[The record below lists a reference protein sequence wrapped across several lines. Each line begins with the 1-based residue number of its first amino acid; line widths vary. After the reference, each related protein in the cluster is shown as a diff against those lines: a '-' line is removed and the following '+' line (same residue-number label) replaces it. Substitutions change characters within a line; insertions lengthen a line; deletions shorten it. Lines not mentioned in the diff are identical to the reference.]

1 MVRHGIVVLGWIL
14 GGSLGELWRTESPA
28 IAQIVPDSRSPEPS
42 QVSPNPGNPL
52 EVQINGGAVRGLNLF
67 HSFERFSVPTG
78 GTAFFNNGASI
89 QNIIGRVT
97 GSSSSSID
105 GLLRANG
112 VTNLFL
118 INPAGIVFGP
128 NASLNIGGSFVATTA
143 NTVQFGTLGN
153 LAATDPNI
161 PLLTVNPSALLFNTS
176 TTPAAVTLNRT
187 TLQVATGQSLILA
200 GGPVN
205 LTGASL
211 FARGGQVNLAGVE
224 NAGRLEFTDTAV
236 PQLQASL
243 NQPLT
248 DVTLAQGSIVNV
260 RAGNG
265 GAITLYG
272 NTINLTE
279 NSILRAGIETGQ
291 GAVGNRAGDITIYAR
306 SAVNLLQGSFIANST
321 VGTGNSGNV
330 TIATQSMT
338 LRDGAQVNASTFGV
352 GNGGKVTIRA
362 QGPVLLDGQDSDLNA
377 SGFFSRV
384 NSAAVGNSGGIDLQ
398 AASLQV
404 TNGALL
410 TTSTLGRGNA
420 GTVMLNVAGEVRFE
434 GIGADLTPSGALSSV
449 ARTATGNSGG
459 IQITAGSLVLGQGGQ
474 LDASTSGRGNAG
486 SIKLEISDRVDL
498 RGDAS
503 GRLSDPGGI
512 YSFVGER
519 AVGNSGM
526 IDLNAGAL
534 SLSNGAALV
543 TTTFGSGNAGNVQ
556 IQVTGPVV
564 LDGQTPRF
572 STGIFSSV
580 GGTSRQGNGGAIR
593 LAADTLQVT
602 RGAAIAASTLGF
614 GNAGTVTLAIN
625 GRARFDGVGLDGF
638 PSGVFSTAR
647 ENAVGNGGD
656 IQIIANVLE
665 LTQGAQLRARSTGRG
680 NAGDIKLAIADTLT
694 IQGFDAATSNFS
706 GLLSTSN
713 GVGQGGTIQVQAQTV
728 NLRDRGLISAQSQG
742 SGRAGDVILTA
753 RDRLQVQDGQITT
766 SATQASGGA
775 ITLTARQLRLS
786 GNSDVTTSVF
796 DGTGGGGDIAIST
809 QVLIALNDSDILAFS
824 RNGRGG
830 NITVLAPV
838 FFGQGYTPA
847 ALGTDPT
854 TLDGNNRV
862 DINAS
867 GKLSS
872 GVITLP
878 DLSELQRSI
887 VSLPSDIVDVN
898 ALIASS
904 CIAKRQN
911 QAKGSLVLSGSTGH
925 VSPLDNT
932 FSIPFSTYDLVPDQA
947 ADPVLTPSPHRT
959 TRSSLPPP
967 SLAPSSSPPLLPQA
981 DQFYTLANGDI
992 ILGRTCR

>member
-1 MVRHGIVVLGWIL
+1 MVRHGIVVLGWVL
-14 GGSLGELWRTESPA
+14 TSSLGVNWLAERPA
-28 IAQIVPDSRSPEPS
+28 ISQIVPDSRSPEPS
-42 QVSPNPGNPL
+42 QVSPNPSNPL
-52 EVQINGGAVRGLNLF
+52 EVQIDGGAIRGSNLF
-67 HSFERFSVPTG
+67 HNFEQFSVPTG
-78 GTAFFNNGASI
+78 RTAFFNNGASI
-89 QNIIGRVT
+89 QNVISRVT
-97 GSSSSSID
+97 GSSISNID

-112 VTNLFL
+112 FANVFL

-143 NTVQFGTLGN
+143 TTVQFGTQGSLV
-153 LAATDPNI
+153 ATDPSI
-161 PLLTVNPSALLFNTS
+161 PLLTVNPSALLFNAS
-176 TTPAAVTLNRT
+176 TTAAAITLDRT

-211 FARGGQVNLAGVE
+211 FARGGQVNLASVG
-224 NAGRLEFTDTAV
+224 NAGRLDFTNTIV
-236 PQLQASL
+236 PQLQAPL
-243 NQPLT
+243 NQPLA
-248 DVTLAQGSIVNV
+248 DVTLAQGSVVNV

-265 GAITLYG
+265 GAINLYG

-279 NSILRAGIETGQ
+279 NSILRAGIEAGQ
-291 GAVGNRAGDITIYAR
+291 GAIGNRADDITIYAR

-321 VGTGNSGNV
+321 LGTGNSGNV
-330 TIATQSMT
+330 TITTQTMT

-362 QGPVLLDGQDSDLNA
+362 QGAVLVDGEDSAFNP
-377 SGFFSRV
+377 SGLYSRV
-384 NSAAVGNSGGIDLQ
+384 NLGAVGNSGGIDLQ

-404 TNGALL
+404 SNGALL
-410 TTSTLGRGNA
+410 TTTTLGRGNA
-420 GTVMLNVAGEVRFE
+420 GTVMITTPGEVRFE
-434 GIGADLTPSGALSSV
+434 GTGPDLRSSGAFSSV
-449 ARTATGNSGG
+449 SRNATGNSGG
-459 IQITAGSLVLGQGGQ
+459 VQITAGSLILGQGAQ
-474 LDASTSGRGNAG
+474 LDASTFGIGNAG
-486 SIKLEISDRVDL
+486 TIKLGISGGVDL
-498 RGDAS
+498 RGDPS
-503 GRLSDPGGI
+503 GQLPDPGGI

-519 AVGNSGM
+519 AIGNSGV
-526 IDLNAGAL
+526 IDLNARAL
-534 SLSNGAALV
+534 TVSNGAALV
-543 TTTFGSGNAGNVQ
+543 TTTFGTGNAGNVQ
-556 IQVTGPVV
+556 IQVAGPVV
-564 LDGQTPRF
+564 LDGQTPDF
-572 STGIFSSV
+572 STGIFSSA
-580 GGTSRQGNGGAIR
+580 GGSSQQGNGGAIR

-602 RGAAIAASTLGF
+602 RGAAIAASTLGQ

-625 GRARFDGVGLDGF
+625 GTARFDGVGLDGF

-647 ENAVGNGGD
+647 ENALGNGGD
-656 IQIIANVLE
+656 IQITANVLE

-680 NAGDIKLAIADTLT
+680 NAGDIQLEIADTLT
-694 IQGFDAATSNFS
+694 IQGFDAATGNFS

-713 GVGQGGTIQVQAQTV
+713 GVGRGGMIKVQAQNV
-728 NLRDRGLISAQSQG
+728 NLRDRALISAQSQG
-742 SGRAGDVILTA
+742 SGRAGDVVLA
-753 RDRLQVQDGQITT
+753 VGDRLQVQDSQITT

-775 ITLTARQLRLS
+775 ITLTARQFRLS

-796 DGTGGGGDIAIST
+796 DGTGGGGDIAIAT
-809 QVLIALNDSDILAFS
+809 QVLIALDDSDILAFS

-830 NITVLAPV
+830 NITVQAPV

-847 ALGTDPT
+847 AFGTDPT

-887 VSLPSDIVDVN
+887 VSLPTDIVDVN

-904 CIAKRQN
+904 CIAKRQSH
-911 QAKGSLVLSGSTGH
+911 AKGSLVVTGSTGH
-925 VSPLDNT
+925 IPPLDNT
-932 FSIPFSTYDLVPDQA
+932 FSIPFSTYELVPDQA
-947 ADPVLTPSPHRT
+947 TDQGPASLPR
-959 TRSSLPPP
+959 RAAQSSLSPPP
-967 SLAPSSSPPLLPQA
+967 LPPSSGPPLLHQA